1 MSGTG
6 ATCKRHHVADLLRE
20 YAAWLYDRRAIDE
33 EESMTLHGIADQID
47 REHERRMEQQSY
59 DLRKA
64 FCRYIGGVVDDYKR
78 GHKRKS
84 WLSQQKMQLELE
96 VLRFKEAKHENH

>member
-1 MSGTG
+1 MS
-6 ATCKRHHVADLLRE
+6 KVADPLRE
-20 YAAWLYDRRAIDE
+20 RILRFEELGYDEKDPMLIQ
-33 EESMTLHGIADQID
+33 TLEACADQID

-64 FCRYIGGVVDDYKR
+64 FCRYIGGVVDDYKH

-96 VLRFKEAKHENH
+96 VLRFKATEDGGAK